1 MIQIYLFIKNNNNKK
16 VGKSQHMEA
25 IKGGKT
31 TNYKK
36 KIQSVKSNMSKSRSL
51 FILNLALSMAV
62 APFTNQKVIRGPRK
76 F

>member
-25 IKGGKT
+25 IKGGKPQII
-31 TNYKK
+31 K